1 MKRLNRYLLITTSS
15 LSTNPRL
22 VKELNLVANREKV
35 KVIAFNIG
43 SWTVDEDKRIIKN
56 LNGVNVQLIS
66 ATRRPFIQWLFATIV
81 QQAAL
86 IISKLFKKSLFI
98 NSLAHNKRTA
108 LILFY
113 LLINQRK
120 NKSDLILCHALGAL
134 YPGYILAKRSGGKL
148 AFDMEDYHPG
158 ELIQK
163 GSKVEKRRREEI
175 LKRILPECDYVS
187 FAADGFFELTKK
199 HITVNI
205 KNPIIVFNSFPSDEF
220 IEPKQSD
227 NKKIKFIW
235 FSQTIG
241 RGRGLELFFE
251 AIKNVDFDYEVTL
264 IGYFNDKE
272 FEKEIKQ
279 NKNLKIVAPI
289 PQTELHKKLSEF
301 DIGLS
306 LELNSTDLN
315 RNYALTNKLFAYL
328 QAGLF
333 VLATDTPAQKEFME
347 HNSGFGILC
356 GQFPLDMLNALNLIK
371 ENIAD
376 IRKDKIRR
384 FNEAKKFS
392 WENESKK
399 LIAIWEK
406 ILA

>member
-1 MKRLNRYLLITTSS
+1 MNKKIKLLLITTSS

-22 VKELNLVANREKV
+22 LKELCLVANKEKV
-35 KVIAFNIG
+35 EVIAFNIG
-43 SWTVDEDKRIIKN
+43 GWTVDEDKSIIKN
-56 LNGVNVQLIS
+56 LNGINVQLIS
-66 ATRRPFIQWLFATIV
+66 ATRRPFIQWLIATIV
-81 QQAAL
+81 QQTAL
-86 IISKLFKKSLFI
+86 IISIFFKKSLII

-113 LLINQRK
+113 LLLNQRN
-120 NKSDLILCHALGAL
+120 NKSDLVICHVLGAL

-158 ELIQK
+158 EVIQQ
-163 GSKVEKRRREEI
+163 GDEAEKRRREEI
-175 LKRILPECDYVS
+175 LKRILPECEYVS
-187 FAADGFFELTKK
+187 FAADGFYELTKK
-199 HITVNI
+199 YITENI
-205 KNPIIVFNSFPSDEF
+205 KNPIIVYNSFPSDEF

-241 RGRGLELFFE
+241 SGRGLELFFE
-251 AIKNVDFDYEVTL
+251 SIRKVKFDYDVTL
-264 IGYFNDKE
+264 IGNFNDKS
-272 FEKEIKQ
+272 FENEIKR
-279 NKNLKIVAPI
+279 NKNLIIIDPM
-289 PQTELHKKLSEF
+289 PQKELHKKLSEF

-356 GQFPLDMLNALNLIK
+356 GQSPEVMLNALNLIK
-371 ENIAD
+371 ENIDD

-399 LIAIWEK
+399 LITIWEK
-406 ILA
+406 ILT

>member
-1 MKRLNRYLLITTSS
+1 MTKKIKLLFITTSS

-22 VKELNLVANREKV
+22 VKELRLVTKIEKV

-43 SWTVDEDKRIIKN
+43 GWTVDEDKRIIKK
-56 LNGVNVQLIS
+56 LNNVNVKLIS
-66 ATRRPFIQWLFATIV
+66 ATRKPLIQWLFSTLI
-81 QQAAL
+81 QQAAS
-86 IISKLFKKSLFI
+86 IISKFFKNSLTI

-108 LILFY
+108 LILLY
-113 LLINQRK
+113 LLMRPEK
-120 NKSDLILCHALGAL
+120 YKPELIICHTLGAL
-134 YPGYILAKRSGGKL
+134 FPGYLLAKKTGAKL

-163 GSKVEKRRREEI
+163 DDEDEKRRREEI
-175 LKRILPECDYVS
+175 LKRILPECEYVS
-187 FAADGFFELTKK
+187 FATVGLFEETKK
-199 HITVNI
+199 SLVNYI
-205 KNPIIVFNSFPSDEF
+205 KNPIIVYNSFPSDEF
-220 IEPKQSD
+220 IEPKKID
-227 NKKIKFIW
+227 CKKIKFIW

-251 AIKNVDFDYEVTL
+251 AIKEVDFDYEVTL
-264 IGYFNDKE
+264 IGNFNDQE

-279 NKNLKIVAPI
+279 NKNLIIIDPM
-289 PQTELHKKLSEF
+289 PQKELHKKLSEF

-333 VLATDTPAQKEFME
+333 VLATDTPLQKEFMK

-356 GQFPLDMLNALNLIK
+356 GQTPADMLNSLNLIK
-371 ENIAD
+371 ENIDD

-399 LIAIWEK
+399 LISIWEK
-406 ILA
+406 ILV

>member
-1 MKRLNRYLLITTSS
+1 MNNIMNFIFITTSS

-22 VKELNLVANREKV
+22 VKELSLVTKIEKV
-35 KVIAFNIG
+35 KVIAFSIG
-43 SWTVDEDKRIIKN
+43 GWTVDEDKSIIKN
-56 LNGVNVQLIS
+56 LNGVNVKLIS
-66 ATRRPFIQWLFATIV
+66 ATRKPLIQWLFSTLI
-81 QQAAL
+81 QQAAS
-86 IISKLFKKSLFI
+86 IISKFFKKSLII

-108 LILFY
+108 LLLVY
-113 LLINQRK
+113 LLLRSEK
-120 NKSDLILCHALGAL
+120 YKPELIICHTLGAL
-134 YPGYILAKRSGGKL
+134 FPGYLLAKKTGAKL

-163 GSKVEKRRREEI
+163 DDEAEKRRREEI
-175 LKRILPECDYVS
+175 LKRILPECEYIS

-199 HITVNI
+199 NLTENI
-205 KNPIIVFNSFPSDEF
+205 KNPIIVYNSFPSDEF
-220 IEPKQSD
+220 IEPKQND
-227 NKKIKFIW
+227 RDKIKFIW

-251 AIKNVDFDYEVTL
+251 AIKEVDFDYEVIL
-264 IGYFNDKE
+264 IGNFNDKE
-272 FEKEIKQ
+272 FEKEIKR
-279 NKNLKIVAPI
+279 NKNLIIIDPM
-289 PQTELHKKLSEF
+289 PQKELHKKLSEF

-306 LELNSTDLN
+306 PELNSTDLN

-347 HNSGFGILC
+347 KNPGFGILC
-356 GQFPLDMLNALNLIK
+356 GQFPLNMLNALNLIK
-371 ENIAD
+371 KNIDA

-384 FNEAKKFS
+384 FNEAEKFS

-399 LIAIWEK
+399 LIATWEK
-406 ILA
+406 ILV